1 MWRNSRWRGLLP
13 HSRKREAGEKERAP
27 DYRFYRFGRR
37 QFLVYGL
44 EGILL
49 IGLLAWFFYRSL
61 WAMLPL
67 SFLLPVFLS
76 EVQRGLAKQR
86 RQELSIQFRDM
97 ILSVAAGLQAGYSV
111 ENAFLEAGGDVERL
125 YGKESLMAQE
135 AVILKRG
142 IQNNVPLE
150 KLLCDL
156 GRRSGQEDM
165 EDFAEVFSIAKRSGG
180 NMNAIIRRSAAVTGD
195 KIEVKREMN
204 TLLSSKKYEQKIMN
218 LVPFLIVAYLQ
229 ITSKGFFDVLYG
241 NPVGIA
247 IMTACLAL
255 YLAAFWMSRRIVE
268 IEV

>member
-1 MWRNSRWRGLLP
+1 M
-13 HSRKREAGEKERAP
+13 
-27 DYRFYRFGRR
+27 
-37 QFLVYGL
+37 
-44 EGILL
+44 
-49 IGLLAWFFYRSL
+49 
-61 WAMLPL
+61 
-67 SFLLPVFLS
+67 
-76 EVQRGLAKQR
+76 
-86 RQELSIQFRDM
+86 
-97 ILSVAAGLQAGYSV
+97 

-150 KLLCDL
+150 KLLSDL

-195 KIEVKREMN
+195 KIEVNREMN
-204 TLLSSKKYEQKIMN
+204 TLLTSKKYEQKIMN

-255 YLAAFWMSRRIVE
+255 YLTAFWMSRRIVE